1 MRLLGFD
8 TSTEACAVGVL
19 ADGRCYS
26 RVELTPRR
34 HTECVLPWSGQL
46 LAEAGLKK
54 SQLDAIAVGIGPG
67 AFTGV
72 RLAVSLAQGLA
83 LGLDIPVLGVST
95 LACIAQSCAHDGPI
109 AVLMDARMGECY
121 VGFFQKQGG
130 IVNALAPEQLLAPET
145 VCLPFPAEWMGL
157 GSGFASYAERLSA
170 DLLGQMACIDSS
182 VLPQAV
188 ALLEIAGHDFTAGL
202 ARAPELIEPAYLR
215 DKVALTIEERSGPA

>member
-1 MRLLGFD
+1 MKLLGFD
-8 TSTEACAVGVL
+8 TGTEACAVGVL
-19 ADGRCYS
+19 ADGRCFS

-34 HTECVLPWSGQL
+34 HTECVLPWSEQL

-95 LACIAQSCAHDGPI
+95 LACIAQSSAHDGPI

-121 VGFFQKQGG
+121 AGFFQKQGG
-130 IVNALAPEQLLAPET
+130 IVNALAPEQLLAPEA
-145 VCLPFPAEWMGL
+145 VRLPFAGSWLGL
-157 GSGFASYAERLSA
+157 GSGFASYADRLPA
-170 DLLGQMACIDSS
+170 DMLSQLTQTDSTA
-182 VLPQAV
+182 LPQAV
-188 ALLEIAGHDFTAGL
+188 AMLEIAAHDFEAGL

-215 DKVALTIEERSGPA
+215 DKVALTIKERENP